1 MELQQWNAFREESE
15 KAEILSL
22 VQVIVKKED
31 EGIDGTPIPLPSHS
45 HRLGALSEGRGQVR
59 PLLHQSD

>member
-1 MELQQWNAFREESE
+1 MELQQWNAFHEESE

-22 VQVIVKKED
+22 VQVIVMMED
-31 EGIDGTPIPLPSHS
+31 EWIDGTPVPLPSHS
-45 HRLGALSEGRGQVR
+45 HWLGTLSEGRRQVR

>member
-31 EGIDGTPIPLPSHS
+31 E
-45 HRLGALSEGRGQVR
+45 E
-59 PLLHQSD
+59 LLRELMNLT

>member
-31 EGIDGTPIPLPSHS
+31 EGIDGTLVPFPSHLY
-45 HRLGALSEGRGQVR
+45 RLGALSERRRQVR

>member
-1 MELQQWNAFREESE
+1 MELQQWNAFHEESE

-31 EGIDGTPIPLPSHS
+31 EGIDGTPIPLLSHS
-45 HRLGALSEGRGQVR
+45 HRLGALSEGRRQVR